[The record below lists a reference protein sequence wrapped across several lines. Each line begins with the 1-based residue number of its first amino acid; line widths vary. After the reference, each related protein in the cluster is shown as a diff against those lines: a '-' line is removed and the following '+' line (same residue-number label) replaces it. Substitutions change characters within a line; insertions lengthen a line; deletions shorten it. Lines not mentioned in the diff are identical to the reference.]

1 MGERV
6 VHPAVDEDTVLFVAR
21 VGADALGHER
31 VVANALLAPIFGRS
45 ESDDLHER
53 RAADAVCLPGLM
65 QNVAILDVGPGAGSH
80 DPIGQCLVP
89 LPRKDQRVDVVLA
102 RGAEDF
108 HRQRHLEAAKLKGE
122 SGDQLRVVTLPVILA
137 DHDDAVVVQ
146 LGEQVLRRRL
156 AGLPQI
162 ILHPI
167 GDERHRDGE
176 DQSSEGAVHDFLPR

>member
-6 VHPAVDEDTVLFVAR
+6 VHPAVDEDTVLFVGR
-21 VGADALGHER
+21 VGADALGHE
-31 VVANALLAPIFGRS
+31 
-45 ESDDLHER
+45 
-53 RAADAVCLPGLM
+53 
-65 QNVAILDVGPGAGSH
+65 
-80 DPIGQCLVP
+80 
-89 LPRKDQRVDVVLA
+89 RVDVVLA

-156 AGLPQI
+156 AELPQI

-167 GDERHRDGE
+167 GDERHREGE